1 MSYRIRLITI
11 AERFVYCDF
20 PSTVQLLEVSSL
32 NRIVYVN
39 GNYLAEEDATV
50 SIFDRGFIFGDG
62 VYEVVP
68 VINSKIV
75 DKQYFLERLDSS
87 LSKLSLNWPC
97 PEQDYLAM
105 MEELILRN
113 KLEEGI
119 VYSQVTRG
127 IADRDFLF
135 PPNTPTTLVAFT
147 SPIQLIDNPLAETGI
162 MVITIEDIRW
172 KRRDIKSINLLA
184 QCLAKQDA
192 VSQGASEGWMVEDG
206 YVTEGVS
213 STAYIV
219 KNNRLI
225 TRPLSNSI
233 LPGIRRRTLLEI
245 AKKENIATEERLF
258 TVDEAIDADEAFI
271 SSATTLVLA
280 VVSIDG
286 NTIGDGSPGK
296 LTLRLR
302 ELYKARVLSEA
313 GFGAAG

>member
-1 MSYRIRLITI
+1 M
-11 AERFVYCDF
+11 
-20 PSTVQLLEVSSL
+20 

-68 VINSKIV
+68 VIRSTIV

-87 LSKLSLNWPC
+87 LSKLSLDWPC
-97 PEQDYLAM
+97 PQQDYLTM
-105 MEELILRN
+105 MEELISRN
-113 KLEEGI
+113 ELEEGI

-127 IADRDFLF
+127 VADRDFPF

-147 SPIQLIDNPLAETGI
+147 SPMQLIDNPLAETGI
-162 MVITIEDIRW
+162 AVITSEDIRW

-184 QCLAKQDA
+184 QCMAKQDA
-192 VSQGASEGWMVEDG
+192 VSQGANEGWMVEEG

-213 STAYIV
+213 STDYIV
-219 KNNRLI
+219 KDNKLI

-245 AKKENIATEERLF
+245 AERENILTEERLF
-258 TVDEAIDADEAFI
+258 TVDEAINADEAFI
-271 SSATTLVLA
+271 SSATTLALP

-286 NTIGDGSPGK
+286 NKIGDGSPGK
-296 LTLRLR
+296 LTMRLR